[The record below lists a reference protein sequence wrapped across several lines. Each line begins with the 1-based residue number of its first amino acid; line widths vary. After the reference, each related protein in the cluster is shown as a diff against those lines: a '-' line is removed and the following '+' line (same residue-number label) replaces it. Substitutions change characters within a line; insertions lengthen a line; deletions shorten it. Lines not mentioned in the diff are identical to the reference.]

1 MFPEANPR
9 RPPISKRTIVFQK
22 YKLKGYNQNEK
33 MECSY
38 WNKSLKLGTRY
49 VSEESQYFWYYSDEL
64 EHDISTERLDLTFQG
79 ERHSVL
85 GAEGFFYQ
93 PQEIVS
99 LGVGDCVGIARE
111 PWQNEQ
117 FSIVLQTLK
126 KIIQITDN
134 LCLSLL
140 YRESNISCPIWITCI
155 IILQYIC
162 PKMS

>member
-1 MFPEANPR
+1 MKMN
-9 RPPISKRTIVFQK
+9 
-22 YKLKGYNQNEK
+22 KGNVVTGTNHLNQVPGTLARNQN
-33 MECSY
+33 
-38 WNKSLKLGTRY
+38 T
-49 VSEESQYFWYYSDEL
+49 FWYYSDEL

-85 GAEGFFYQ
+85 GAVGFFISRRRLW
-93 PQEIVS
+93 PSQEIVS
-99 LGVGDCVGIARE
+99 LAVGDCVGIARE

-117 FSIVLQTLK
+117 FSIVLETLK
-126 KIIQITDN
+126 KVIQITDN

-140 YRESNISCPIWITCI
+140 YRESNISCPMRITCI